1 MNHSFDTL
9 IIGAGSVG
17 MAAGYFLSRAG
28 QRVLLLDA
36 GDPPHDA
43 GAHHGSTRLIRHAY
57 GEGAGYVPLALR
69 AQQLWLDL
77 EQQTGTPI
85 FAPTG
90 VLNIGD
96 ADEPFITEV
105 QRGAALNGLRLDLL
119 DGATASKRWPAW
131 RLDAHQVVCHEP
143 DAGVLFCEEAVRGYR
158 RLATQAGAVVRPHT
172 TIAHI
177 EADDT
182 HVVAVTSQGERYDA
196 RHAIVCAARS
206 SHALLRE
213 LGIVTPVTRLRKT
226 FAWFD
231 ADSSRFGQT
240 AFPGFSMSSELGQF
254 YGFPDLENAG
264 LKVGRHDGGQILDAD
279 ASIAPFGAYAEDA
292 DDLQRFVARY
302 LPDAGALRVGKTCQ
316 YIMTPDSDFIVDRL
330 PGHPNLHVATGFS
343 GHGFKFA
350 SALGEALSE
359 CVIDGASRAD
369 LSLFSL
375 ARFTDA

>member
-105 QRGAALNGLRLDLL
+105 QRGAALNGLRLDVL

-158 RLATQAGAVVRPHT
+158 RLATQAGAVLHPHT
-172 TIAHI
+172 TITHI

-182 HVVAVTSQGERYDA
+182 RVIAVTSQDERYEA

-213 LGIVTPVTRLRKT
+213 LGIAIPVTRLRKT

-231 ADSSRFGQT
+231 AEPSRFGQT
-240 AFPGFSMSSELGQF
+240 AFPGFSMSSEVGQF

-279 ASIAPFGAYAEDA
+279 ASIAPFGAHAEDA

-316 YIMTPDSDFIVDRL
+316 YVMTPDSDFIVDRL

-359 CVIDGASRAD
+359 CVIEGTSRAD

-375 ARFTDA
+375 ARFVDA